1 MQLKRIL
8 RTALLAGLCCL
19 SLAACTPETTPSEPE
34 VSGSSDTLET
44 TLLPN
49 GWDAA
54 DFTVLSFDKYGP
66 MDGASPV
73 TLTDE
78 EQREL
83 LSLLDI
89 GSWEEFDPADSPQHG
104 LTPWL
109 VLSAEDGRTFIVW
122 DGAETGKTLF
132 TLQGTEDSTK
142 MLYAGPA
149 EVSQRAKALQET
161 VSARKDSLL
170 PLEEAE
176 ILYPDLLPK
185 EVTSTHAYEMAKADP
200 TAVIRWDG
208 RIATGRTAADTFRK
222 AVESGGTG
230 ELTVY
235 DFYPSYTEPEKV
247 RCSYTRFWTDGGSD
261 WCFSDSS
268 EDSRSAYTEP
278 SRYALQSL
286 EFNDYGY
293 LVTTGE
299 GSSEP
304 TCYPVIADRLLWED
318 ADRREQLYT
327 RYLEPMLTSTAL
339 GDNEWDSLGE
349 IPLPLWVFED
359 LYRHDHDGTSP
370 FDIYGT
376 DWPVDEMASQLSRY
390 FDDVTEELLIQEHQ
404 DIYDPASGTLH
415 YEGGRGGGPYCLRV
429 TGWEE
434 DGDRL
439 TLHYEEYSCFTGE
452 PLEGREYRL
461 TVRLL
466 EDGSFHYLGNHKA

>member
-19 SLAACTPETTPSEPE
+19 SLAACAPETTPSEPE

-73 TLTDE
+73 TLTHE

-83 LSLLDI
+83 LGLLS
-89 GSWEEFDPADSPQHG
+89 GSDWEAIDPYTLPPHDPSYYLYLKTA
-104 LTPWL
+104 
-109 VLSAEDGRTFIVW
+109 DGRTLGVGTLINS
-122 DGAETGKTLF
+122 DQAMLNLEDEETYL
-132 TLQGTEDSTK
+132 
-142 MLYAGPA
+142 LYTGSP
-149 EVSQRAKALQET
+149 ETVERAKALQET

-176 ILYPDLLPK
+176 ILYPDLLSK

-200 TAVIRWDG
+200 TSVIRWDG

-247 RCSYTRFWTDGGSD
+247 RCSYTRFWTDGGSA

-304 TCYPVIADRLLWED
+304 TGYPVIADRLLWED

-327 RYLEPMLTSTAL
+327 RYLEPVLTSTAL

-359 LYRHDHDGTSP
+359 LYRHDHNGTSP
-370 FDIYGT
+370 FDTYGT